1 MKHEIGDPKQM
12 DNVVFVIC
20 ANKTDKATRTVEE
33 SEGRLWA
40 ESRGFYYSETSAQT
54 GEGIQEVFQVS
65 CPCFLFPCV
74 NLYDPACCMS
84 DF

>member
-40 ESRGFYYSETSAQT
+40 ESRGFYYSEASAQT

-65 CPCFLFPCV
+65 CPCFLLPCV